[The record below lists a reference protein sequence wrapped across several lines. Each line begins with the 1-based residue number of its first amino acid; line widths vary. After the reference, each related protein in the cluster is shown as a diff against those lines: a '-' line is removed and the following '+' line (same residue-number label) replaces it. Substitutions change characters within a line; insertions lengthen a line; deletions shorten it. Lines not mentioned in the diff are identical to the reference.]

1 MGYNLQNAT
10 QQLKSSISFVDLV
23 DAFKEATNS
32 PFKTLVP
39 DEKSRGE

>member
-1 MGYNLQNAT
+1 
-10 QQLKSSISFVDLV
+10 VDLV
-23 DAFKEATNS
+23 DAFKEATNT